1 MEPGGWRGGFGRPP
15 AFYLSFVFCPQTHP
29 PQTPRR
35 GGQKQTTVLVTGTIR
50 VENIWIQGSLE
61 GTLTADETVT
71 IHRHAKFLG
80 DITARRLIIEEG
92 GTHQGAFTR
101 LT

>member
-1 MEPGGWRGGFGRPP
+1 M
-15 AFYLSFVFCPQTHP
+15 
-29 PQTPRR
+29 PRR
-35 GGQKQTTVLVTGTIR
+35 LQNQNGPAHLRLYLRPQDGGGKKTTVLVTGTIR

>member
-1 MEPGGWRGGFGRPP
+1 MFHDSLLPSRSTDQHISGSIS
-15 AFYLSFVFCPQTHP
+15 A
-29 PQTPRR
+29 RR
-35 GGQKQTTVLVTGTIR
+35 LVVEKKTTVLVTGAIQ

-71 IHRHAKFLG
+71 IHRHAKCLG

-92 GTHQGAFTR
+92 GAHQGSFTR